1 MSDEFLTQ
9 FPSVEQ
15 RHDRVGE
22 LLAQIRQKKQS
33 MQGIR
38 NPIPINLEIGC
49 GHGHWITD
57 YAQQNQNSTYVGVD
71 LITKR
76 IEKAQAKATK
86 RLLENLFFLKVEANE
101 FIEYLP
107 SDFVIEQIYIMF
119 PDPWPKNRHFKRRL
133 IQDDFLRL
141 LAKVSTKDSLL
152 FFRSDHTPYVEWTR
166 GKIKQ
171 SENWEIVD
179 QQLPFE
185 HSSYFQDLLPVHQSI
200 VAHVIHNP
208 C

>member
-33 MQGIR
+33 VQSIR

-107 SDFVIEQIYIMF
+107 SDFIIDQIYVMF

-133 IQDDFLRL
+133 IQDDFLQL
-141 LAKVSTKDSLL
+141 LAKVSSQDSLL

>member
-1 MSDEFLTQ
+1 MSDEFLSQ
-9 FPSVEQ
+9 FSTVEQ
-15 RHDRVGE
+15 RCDRVGD
-22 LLAQIRQKKQS
+22 LMAQILQKKQS
-33 MQGIR
+33 VQGIR

-49 GHGHWITD
+49 GHGHWLTD
-57 YAQQNQNSTYVGVD
+57 YAQQNQTSTYVGVD

-76 IEKAQAKATK
+76 IEKAQAKAAK
-86 RLLENLFFLKVEANE
+86 RLLENLFFLKVEASE

-107 SDFVIEQIYIMF
+107 SDFIIDQIYIMF

-133 IQDDFLRL
+133 IQDDFLQL
-141 LAKVSTKDSLL
+141 LAKVSSQESLL
-152 FFRSDHTPYVEWTR
+152 FFRSDHLPYVEWTR
-166 GKIKQ
+166 EKIQQ

-185 HSSYFQDLLPVHQSI
+185 HSSYFQDLLPSHQSI

>member
-9 FPSVEQ
+9 FPTVEQ
-15 RHDRVGE
+15 RRDRVGE

-33 MQGIR
+33 VQGIR

-107 SDFVIEQIYIMF
+107 SDFIIQQIYIMF

-133 IQDDFLRL
+133 IQDDFLQL
-141 LAKVSTKDSLL
+141 LAKVSSKNSLL